1 MARKRKSLEP
11 WQSAAPNGQY
21 VRLAYD
27 FLASPAYKALTKKQ
41 IGLYLLACQRRFF
54 TIRHNAG
61 TVLNGDISPLG
72 RWDGVPGVTAECFYL
87 NFAIVTACGV
97 YAPYDRKSFY
107 KDRIRLVE
115 IGLIDMVIDGTR
127 YKPKGKTVFRM
138 SERWKTYHQEQ
149 PPPTNK
155 T

>member
-61 TVLNGDISPLG
+61 TVINGNISPLG
-72 RWDGVPGVTAECFYL
+72 RWGGVPGVTAECFYL
-87 NFAIVTACGV
+87 NLAIATTCGV
-97 YAPYDRKSFY
+97 YAAYDRKSFY
-107 KDRIRLVE
+107 KDRARLVQL
-115 IGLIDMVIDGTR
+115 GFIDIVIDGSK
-127 YKPKGKTVFRM
+127 YKPKGKTAFRM
-138 SERWKTYHQEQ
+138 SQRWKAYQQEK
-149 PPPTNK
+149 PPSINK